1 MKINPGWHLAGWLIS
16 IYVRTSFALA
26 ASARGVNNVVGFITG
41 GDIGVGFLMRLFIL
55 GEIDHA
61 STLSKRSSSFSE
73 SHTKQHD
80 TSRSNVLIS
89 TTRTLPACTR
99 VVAVVSAL
107 WATARHHVWLLL
119 LFRDRNIIVTILVLL
134 LVHAR
139 GRGEKREMR
148 EEMKNGLQWKIWG
161 KAAGGW
167 GSGCCFQS
175 KESWGSSVFK
185 KSVLAK
191 RGLFLFTKRKEKLWC
206 SASVGVDSRVLCFYQ
221 LAKKI

>member
-1 MKINPGWHLAGWLIS
+1 
-16 IYVRTSFALA
+16 
-26 ASARGVNNVVGFITG
+26 
-41 GDIGVGFLMRLFIL
+41 MRLFIL

-61 STLSKRSSSFSE
+61 STLSKRSSSFSD
-73 SHTKQHD
+73 SHPKQHD

-139 GRGEKREMR
+139 GRGEKREMG
-148 EEMKNGLQWKIWG
+148 EEMKNGL
-161 KAAGGW
+161 
-167 GSGCCFQS
+167 
-175 KESWGSSVFK
+175 
-185 KSVLAK
+185 
-191 RGLFLFTKRKEKLWC
+191 
-206 SASVGVDSRVLCFYQ
+206 
-221 LAKKI
+221 